1 VSSFISSACR
11 GQKTA
16 ASSRVLQFSFAAFR
30 AIAHARAMW
39 PMANAAAAFSPLQTF
54 HDAPFGFAFFPTS
67 ASPFQEL
74 TKRIPCQI
82 GNSPPISA
90 LLNLPA
96 LPLPGPAPAASI
108 DLISK
113 KQANFVEKTAGE
125 N

>member
-82 GNSPPISA
+82 GNSPPYLH

-96 LPLPGPAPAASI
+96 LPLPAPAFSI
-108 DLISK
+108 DLMISK
-113 KQANFVEKTAGE
+113 KQANYVEKTAGE
-125 N
+125 D